1 MPYENQTAVVT
12 GAAGQIGAAIVAEL
26 VQSGARVLAVDLDA
40 EALQRLYAA
49 DDAVLIQQADVGDDD
64 SVKAVAA
71 RVVEEFGTLAMLAN
85 NAGIEGVVAP
95 IADTD
100 AADFDRVVRVN
111 IRGPFLGLKHLM
123 PLLEDGGAVVN
134 TSSALGLVGAPGL
147 AAYVTSKHAVI
158 GLTKVAA
165 LEGAARGIR
174 VNAVCPG
181 PIEGRMITALESAI
195 FGDSG
200 VTFASVVPLGRH
212 GTPAEIAHFIA
223 FLLSDGARYITGT
236 AHSIDGAM
244 VAT

>member
-1 MPYENQTAVVT
+1 MPYANQTAVVT

-26 VQSGARVLAVDLDA
+26 LASGARVLAVDLDA
-40 EALQRLYAA
+40 AALDNLYAGE
-49 DDAVLIQQADVGDDD
+49 DAVLVQQADVGDEE

-71 RVVEEFGTLAMLAN
+71 RVATEFGTIAMLAN

-100 AADFDRVVRVN
+100 AANFDRVLRVN
-111 IRGPFLGLKHLM
+111 VRGPFLGLKHLM

-181 PIEGRMITALESAI
+181 PIEGRMIDALEAAI

-212 GTPAEIAHFIA
+212 GTPEEIAHFIA
-223 FLLSDGARYITGT
+223 FLLGDGARYITGT

>member
-1 MPYENQTAVVT
+1 MSYQKQTAVVT
-12 GAAGQIGAAIVAEL
+12 GAAGQIGAALVDEL
-26 VQSGARVLAVDLDA
+26 VADGARVIAVDLD
-40 EALQRLYAA
+40 EAALTARYA
-49 DDAVLIQQADVGDDD
+49 DIPSVIVQQADVGDEA
-64 SVKAVAA
+64 SVAAVAQ
-71 RVVEEFGTLAMLAN
+71 RVRDEFGTIAMLAN

-95 IADTD
+95 IADTNV
-100 AADFDRVVRVN
+100 ADFDRVLRVN
-111 IRGPFLGLKHLM
+111 VRGPFLGLKHLM

-147 AAYVTSKHAVI
+147 AAYITSKHAVI

-181 PIEGRMITALESAI
+181 PIEGRMIDALEDAT

-212 GTPAEIAHFIA
+212 GRPAEIAHFIA
-223 FLLSDGARYITGT
+223 FLLSPGASYISGT

-244 VAT
+244 VTP

>member
-1 MPYENQTAVVT
+1 MAYQNQTAVVT

-26 VQSGARVLAVDLDA
+26 VESGVRVLAVDLDA
-40 EALQRLYAA
+40 QALDVLYAGN
-49 DDAVLIQQADVGDDD
+49 DAVLTQQADVGDED
-64 SVKAVAA
+64 SVKAVSA
-71 RVVEEFGTLAMLAN
+71 RVAEEFGTLAMLAN

-100 AADFDRVVRVN
+100 AANFDRVMRVN
-111 IRGPFLGLKHLM
+111 VRGPFLGLKHLM
-123 PLLEDGGAVVN
+123 PLIEDGGAVVN

-165 LEGAARGIR
+165 LEGAARGVR

-223 FLLSDGARYITGT
+223 FLLSDAARYITGT